1 MVPTPSAVAP
11 IFANAALTP
20 SPIAAF
26 SSGEGVFGGAFRS
39 APMPIAANFSR
50 IGFSTAAVP
59 TGGANCS
66 RKSRY
71 SAKPVVN
78 ISGVNFGQSIAGAA
92 GGAGLPRKADSG
104 CSL

>member
-1 MVPTPSAVAP
+1 M
-11 IFANAALTP
+11 TP

-26 SSGEGVFGGAFRS
+26 TSGEGGVFGGALRS
-39 APMPIAANFSR
+39 APMPIAANLSR

-59 TGGANCS
+59 VGGANCS

-78 ISGVNFGQSIAGAA
+78 ISGVSFGQLIAGAA
-92 GGAGLPRKADSG
+92 GGAGLPRNVESG